1 MASSLDE
8 IMKLTPT
15 KEVRFKGVDETPR
28 EPISRD
34 ESASRSASPSQPTIP
49 SFNWTNEYM
58 KSILGD
64 GAGKEIGVKASAQP
78 TAPKTFSPEIS
89 PKRDNFVDLRDEMAD
104 QKKEVSPININTVPQ
119 ENLDST
125 AKQTILSFNHKSSPV
140 PSWLEGMKRHEPAP
154 MSREASV
161 GGGFARA
168 TDEEKAFSKSIQAPD
183 REIVIQQAGDM
194 ATGYNPHAGMA
205 GFEKIPATYGS
216 VPVPEIKITLPNKKR
231 IIPKD
236 VEAAERYLT
245 LMDGEKYTKRD
256 KNVPYKITATDM
268 LAMDLVES
276 DPKSP
281 DGIVANFSSGY
292 NEGRIMFDEGGMA
305 DLGHKM
311 ASSNKDEWND
321 PKSEIRKQFE
331 KLEYIRNNSTAGKS
345 RELID
350 STTNPIAKFFYEGT
364 SGLAQQAAMYGSAL
378 DESAKGALA
387 GAVGGPGG
395 AALGAKAGFTYS
407 MFKLEKGMAYIQYRD
422 AGMDHETAIEMS
434 SVAGAVNAAIE
445 YFELSLLAK
454 GLPSAVKLISKNIY
468 NRIPN
473 KILRSAV
480 SVGGA
485 YAGTAGAEITQEGI
499 QQMVTNLM
507 QNRGFDKMN
516 EEAGFDKYEIMPPK
530 QLAAGMWEEMK
541 AVTPTMAMMSFFGLP
556 ANFNNFRS
564 SEFNIG
570 VSKRAVDALDAIEKL
585 ESNPNLQ
592 AEDVQEYQKN
602 LDVLMNYSSFVSQA
616 LRNDYLSRE
625 NRDKIQEVLILSNAT
640 IQKYTEKPSA
650 PTQEA
655 ADVSVQSE
663 QQDVN
668 AGQRVAKTFTDAAD
682 AHDFYEEQQK
692 AGGDPAL
699 SSNDK
704 DGEITVI
711 YTDRPKQPVES
722 AAGPASD
729 APAARKRQG
738 QVVSTHK
745 TGENVLMPAPTLE
758 EAKAKAGNPDYDI
771 IKVNE
776 KTGDISFVK
785 VDDFDGKTEPE
796 IVSVITVK
804 KDGTVVDETPAGR
817 IIVDKAKYV
826 PDDYAGFDV
835 QAAKDR
841 ETAWRK
847 AGVNYDSTQIDNKD
861 YFENHL
867 RNVGLLP
874 TEKSE
879 TGRIAAGEEA
889 TLFHGS
895 PRKFNGNDIRIS
907 KAQAGEGIFLTDSM
921 EEAKE
926 FGENIYYVTI
936 KPNKIATDE
945 EWLNA
950 YYQLQDRHIAKLD
963 ELERSLEAGEISHDE
978 YEDRIDTLN
987 REWTIDERGD
997 MEQNAKVSRL
1007 LKEQGYDV
1015 YVGDL
1020 QSGNPGNEYVV
1031 LNRDIILSTK
1041 NKNEVDNT
1049 VDVPVEDEAVINPQ
1063 SEEGRSGEESHGTAP
1078 KTGSTDS
1085 SRPET
1090 ASKEEGNAGP
1100 KKNVGVHFGDLGKTE
1115 YLMTMNGS
1123 RGTGHFGTGT
1133 YFVSPESDAIPRMT
1147 KNSYGERPRHEVS
1160 FEGYNLYRPKDVSQ
1174 GRKLHEFLKQ
1184 VNKWA
1189 YDNELYRDSI
1199 ADMYNNNLSLFD
1211 NAFTSEAE
1219 LESYLL
1225 ELRDYVLE
1233 NKEKDEQAYF
1243 AKTERYD
1250 SPSTKFMKY
1259 LGYEGVDVR
1268 GLKGLD
1274 DEEFGSV
1281 IYDLRKEA
1289 PAAKAEEKP
1298 VAKEKEKVDNEGK
1311 KVTRELRN
1319 KVYEILGPENTNS
1332 KENRD
1337 RIDAALDDIVSNK
1350 LGIDD
1355 SYNALM
1361 NAVKGITLTEG
1372 IADSISSEAKALAKL
1387 VRDTK
1392 IKLTGTLRN
1401 NIADFEAY
1409 RKSILRIV
1417 RLSNDGR
1424 DIDTFYQELLELYPE
1439 YFDADI
1445 VHPADQLEEIV
1456 DVIKGLEKRET
1467 FKLSDVLTDIEL
1479 VEMYVAPILN
1489 EVIAFMKEGT
1499 FNDTGRKEVDG
1510 TSQPSKRNE
1519 GETSEP
1525 VSEREKEKRRPES
1538 KVENPK
1544 QVVADK
1550 VYEKIQTGTK
1560 FTSQELFDIADEA
1573 FGGTQGQG
1581 VYDVRTAF
1589 DAMELAVNRY
1599 LIDRAGEYKAD
1610 TPEQAIK
1617 NIEKLEGLLS
1627 LLPTQGSKRTE
1638 TMEKYQQFS
1647 TPPTIAYL
1655 ADYVANVQKGETV
1668 LEPSAGVGGL
1678 VALPHGWGAMVHVNE
1693 LEKGRYD
1700 TVQLLPFAGFSNQ
1713 NAEQINNVL
1722 PDFLKPTLVI
1732 MNPPFS
1738 TAAERTGN
1746 NRNTENAKRHIE
1758 QALLKLEPN
1767 GRLVAIVGRGMAEDA
1782 ATFKDWWKQIK
1793 GKYNVKANVRIDGS
1807 NYKKYG
1813 TTFDIQL
1820 LVIDKDG
1827 PTVNETLTGEYANL
1841 SDAVNALEGIRNE
1854 RHSTVKPEAAVDD
1867 GEGSPG
1873 RSGRVGAVS
1882 ASGSGTGGGN
1892 VSGSERSGGKGSVPE
1907 RPDGASSKT
1916 GQKESVSGNDRADGR
1931 TGDGNPDK
1939 PSPGPKDETVRPDG
1953 RNTVKPAGKLS
1964 DGLEVV
1970 DKKVKLDTDIIENE
1984 DDVYTVYRS
1993 KKLNIKGA
2001 QKHPTDLVESA
2012 AMSAVDAPEITYVP
2026 KLDKK
2031 LAEEGI
2037 LSDAQLEIISYAGQ
2051 AHEKM
2056 LPDGKRQGFFI
2067 GDGTGVGKG
2076 REVAGIILDNFN
2088 QGRKRAV
2095 WISNN
2100 APLLED
2106 AIRDWT
2112 ALGGNKKEILLQGK
2126 TKAESDITQKEGI
2139 LFTTYPMLRG
2149 GSKKDKSK
2157 TRLKQIVD
2165 YFGKDY
2171 DGVIVFDEAH
2181 NMGNARDSGEGLDRK
2196 KASEMGRAGV
2206 ELQNLL
2212 PNARIVYASATGA
2225 TEVHNL
2231 AYLTRL
2237 GLWGKGT
2244 AFSNVD
2250 DFIGKIDAGGLAA
2263 MELVARDMKS
2273 LGVYAARNLSF
2284 KGVEYD
2290 TLIHELTPIQEAIYD
2305 EMSKTWQ
2312 IVLQNVDQVLEDTNG
2327 NKNSRAKAYA
2337 KSQFFSSM
2345 QRFYNQIITSMSMPS
2360 VVENIRLELEN
2371 GNSAVIQLTNTN
2383 EALAERRISA
2393 AEDEGI
2399 SLDDIDLTPTDT
2411 LIEYLNKGFPINEYE
2426 EYMDDDG
2433 NLRSRPAV
2441 DADGNPI
2448 ISREAVRKRDE
2459 LIEFVKQLKVPEGP
2473 LEILF
2478 NEFGTENIAEITG
2491 RSRRLVPDEN
2501 GKKVLEARSEN
2512 AKLADAQAF
2521 QDGKKRILIFS
2532 DAGGT
2537 GRSYHADKEAKN
2549 QQRRI
2554 HYLLQPGWNAFKAT
2568 QGFGRTH
2575 RSNQA
2580 VAPIFRLITTNIA
2593 GQKRF
2598 TSTIARRLDQLG
2610 ALTKGQRQAGSG
2622 VFSQKDNLENSIARD
2637 ALQAWY
2643 KRLAFGGFDL
2653 DAKSVIMKLGL
2664 YDKLYDQYGN
2674 YRENLDIVRD
2684 TGKFLNRILAIEV
2697 KEQNEIFETFE
2708 SVLDDVFSKAVEA
2721 GSVDMGTE
2729 NFITDKLEVKDE
2741 KVLRKDKAT
2750 GAETKYLQIT
2760 ASKRP
2765 NILDFENVP
2774 TYNPKFVGLVRLN
2787 DSGEVRA
2794 VYRSANKTTRSGE
2807 VTESYN
2813 LLAPALE
2820 LHKSNYIKKTLDEKT
2835 TPIPKSEWRK
2845 EWNRQIENTPEYVD
2859 STLHVITGVLLPVW
2873 KSLPTDKVKVM
2884 RIMDTQGK
2892 NQYLGRIIP
2901 PTQIDSVL
2909 LQFNTHRTKEVYTS
2923 EQIYNKI
2930 LNDNQIVSL
2939 RDFKQRLERR
2949 KVSGENRI
2957 EIKGNNLWY
2966 FASMPGI
2973 ITERINFE
2981 YRYFVPTD
2989 KAKALPILDAIM
3001 TENPVVEIKSNNRV
3015 DDNEYQSMTANS
3027 VVGQFYKPTGPA
3039 SAQNAIT
3046 PEVAKGPIKPIS
3058 QIIVEISKAFGTPI
3072 TSKRYSGRKSLGRYN
3087 TSYGFI
3093 ETKYANTIGVVSHEL
3108 GHHFDKAYSIL
3119 KNYRQELKFLANK
3132 MEPEVKKAYKPQ
3144 DLPGEAMAEFMRL
3157 YLINPQGAYEFAEL
3171 ENNRNFYDI
3180 FESLI
3185 SESDMKKLKAVR
3197 GDILNFLA
3205 ASVEE
3210 QAKTTIHPY
3219 GEKAK
3224 TSLEE
3229 KRMAIYSEWVNGYES
3244 FEVMNR
3250 KIKELTGREI
3260 APSDNAYY
3268 LALQSQRGDVLAH
3281 RLVHGRLVDLQGNP
3295 IGESFSSLYENINK
3309 KERADFDLYLKFV
3322 HALDWMDQ
3330 GKMVFSPDYSRSDI
3344 EAAISRLEARYPHF
3358 SATANSIYEWWD
3370 KFVRAWLVDTG
3381 FMEEEVYE
3389 TMHEMY
3395 PHYVPN
3401 FRMEDGVVN
3410 TVGGKKAKAGF
3421 SNQTNPVRRA
3431 SEKGSARDTYSATQS
3446 MIMEIDRYVKS
3457 VLRRDVMLALH
3468 RNYNNTDYAEVMGD
3482 FMRKVPPEKQRHV
3495 YNAMDMKANLK
3506 GDLFM
3511 NEISRLSPE
3520 ERERFEKLS
3529 VNEQIKYFQSTGI
3542 DMTIDNIIDDYIVFY
3557 TPKKISTDA
3566 SIVTVVD
3573 KGKTFFYEVFD
3584 KYMAQA
3590 LTNLGPQELNGV
3602 IKILAE
3608 IKRAMTVLTTGGNP
3622 IFGLTSNIFR
3632 DVPQAYIMGKYT
3644 NPIEFAWALI
3654 DATKSVITK
3663 DEKYQ
3668 KYKDMGGGF
3677 ESPIGADARYIKKT
3691 LRQMPGGN
3699 TGVLNKVGTI
3709 VDFIEEINNLIETV
3723 PRLTEF
3729 NKYMQKGG
3737 DTYDNRLE
3745 SMYRAADVTLN
3756 FQRKGSGSVASTL
3769 VQVIPFFNAGIQG
3782 IDKFYRGTWAD
3793 KESRRKTIIKS
3804 LALISVFSIMQAL
3817 SYAND
3822 DDYDELPEFYKN
3834 NYWLIKYAPGKFI
3847 RIPRPRELNVLFGV
3861 IFERAIREM
3870 LHSEEDNGKALL
3882 MAFKDNF
3889 LVPTSWVLAPVYDAK
3904 ANRTWSGGSIVSQR
3918 DEVLMTDGYYNEVYD
3933 DTTSRIAV
3941 LLAKMLPDVE
3951 SLGVINTPKGIEYL
3965 IKQYTGGLGQIILP
3979 ATTPSSEGP
3988 VAGIQRKMTVDVAY
4002 SSKYVDEFYRTK
4014 AKLDAAERVYKD
4026 RGKMTDDYNE
4036 EWRLAFQRFNN
4047 GFKSTANF
4055 DDPPLPRSAEKILKG
4070 QKGYVGLSKK
4080 WAEIRE
4086 INNDDSLMAEEKHDK
4101 IREVRL
4107 EINDVTKQLIKAY
4120 EEDAKK

>member
-1 MASSLDE
+1 MASSLEE

-15 KEVRFKGVDETPR
+15 KEVRFKAPK
-28 EPISRD
+28 PIARD
-34 ESASRSASPSQPTIP
+34 EPDSKSAIPSKSTIP
-49 SFNWTNEYM
+49 SFNWSEEYM
-58 KSILGD
+58 KGMFRGGSDTENGISTR
-64 GAGKEIGVKASAQP
+64 VQP
-78 TAPKTFSPEIS
+78 SAPKTFSPEES
-89 PKRDNFVDLRDEMAD
+89 TKRDNFIDFRDEMAG
-104 QKKEVSPININTVPQ
+104 QKKEVAPININMIPQ

-125 AKQTILSFNHKSSPV
+125 AKQTILANEANRKAAYKQAAAVTLRRLGPNIG
-140 PSWLEGMKRHEPAP
+140 GM
-154 MSREASV
+154 AS
-161 GGGFARA
+161 A
-168 TDEEKAFSKSIQAPD
+168 TDEQREFARSIQAPD
-183 REIVIQQAGDM
+183 REIVVSQGGKEAI
-194 ATGYNPHAGMA
+194 GYHPHAGMTV
-205 GFEKIPATYGS
+205 FKNQPYTYGERDTS
-216 VPVPEIKITLPNKKR
+216 ELKITLPNNAR

-236 VEAAERYLT
+236 VEAAERYFT

-256 KNVPYKITATDM
+256 KNTPYKITATDK
-268 LAMDLVES
+268 LALDLIES
-276 DPKSP
+276 DPNSP
-281 DGIVANFSSGY
+281 DGIVANFKAGY
-292 NEGRIMFDEGGMA
+292 NEGRLMFDEGGMA
-305 DLGHKM
+305 DLGFKM
-311 ASSNKDEWND
+311 SNSNKDEWND
-321 PKSEIRKQFE
+321 PKSEIRKQYE

-345 RELID
+345 RDLID
-350 STTNPIAKFFYEGT
+350 ATTNPIARFFYEGT

-378 DESAKGALA
+378 DESAKGAMA
-387 GAVGGPGG
+387 GAAVAGPAGI
-395 AALGAKAGFTYS
+395 AAGVKTGFAYS
-407 MFKLEKGMAYIQYRD
+407 MFKLEKGMAYIQYRE
-422 AGMDHETAIEMS
+422 AGMDHETASEMS
-434 SVAGAVNAAIE
+434 TVAGAVNAAIE

-473 KILRSAV
+473 KILRGAI

-499 QQMVTNLM
+499 QQMVTNIM

-530 QLAAGMWEEMK
+530 QIAGEMWEEMK

-556 ANFNNFRS
+556 ANFRNFRS
-564 SEFNIG
+564 AEFNIG

-592 AEDVQEYQKN
+592 TEDVQEYQKN
-602 LDVLMNYSSFVSQA
+602 LDVLMNYSAFVSDA
-616 LRNDYLSRE
+616 LRNDYLSKE

-650 PTQEA
+650 SAQEKTEA
-655 ADVSVQSE
+655 AGIKTEPDVPVKSTPKVGKKQGNNFYVHKSSE
-663 QQDVN
+663 TAIVDSERLTRAKQKVGDFDYDIVRVN
-668 AGQRVAKTFTDAAD
+668 D
-682 AHDFYEEQQK
+682 
-692 AGGDPAL
+692 
-699 SSNDK
+699 
-704 DGEITVI
+704 
-711 YTDRPKQPVES
+711 
-722 AAGPASD
+722 
-729 APAARKRQG
+729 
-738 QVVSTHK
+738 K
-745 TGENVLMPAPTLE
+745 TGE
-758 EAKAKAGNPDYDI
+758 
-771 IKVNE
+771 
-776 KTGDISFVK
+776 ISFIK
-785 VDDFDGKTEPE
+785 TDDFDGKTEPE
-796 IVSVITVK
+796 IISIMTVK
-804 KDGTVVDETPAGR
+804 KDGTVVDETPTGK
-817 IIVDKAKYV
+817 IIVDKARYV
-826 PDDYAGFDV
+826 PDDYTGFDV

-841 ETAWRK
+841 EAAWRK

-867 RNVGLLP
+867 RNVGLL
-874 TEKSE
+874 
-879 TGRIAAGEEA
+879 
-889 TLFHGS
+889 
-895 PRKFNGNDIRIS
+895 
-907 KAQAGEGIFLTDSM
+907 
-921 EEAKE
+921 
-926 FGENIYYVTI
+926 
-936 KPNKIATDE
+936 
-945 EWLNA
+945 
-950 YYQLQDRHIAKLD
+950 
-963 ELERSLEAGEISHDE
+963 
-978 YEDRIDTLN
+978 
-987 REWTIDERGD
+987 
-997 MEQNAKVSRL
+997 
-1007 LKEQGYDV
+1007 
-1015 YVGDL
+1015 
-1020 QSGNPGNEYVV
+1020 
-1031 LNRDIILSTK
+1031 STK
-1041 NKNEVDNT
+1041 NEKEVYNSD
-1049 VDVPVEDEAVINPQ
+1049 DVPVEDEAVINPQ
-1063 SEEGRSGEESHGTAP
+1063 SEEGRPGEESHGTAP

-1085 SRPET
+1085 SRPQTVE
-1090 ASKEEGNAGP
+1090 KEEEVIEP
-1100 KKNVGVHFGDLGKTE
+1100 KQEEAKFSQKM
-1115 YLMTMNGS
+1115 Y
-1123 RGTGHFGTGT
+1123 RGTGKTREEIYLGTKYPVLGEGT
-1133 YFVSPESDAIPRMT
+1133 YYAFNAKDAKR
-1147 KNSYGERPRHEVS
+1147 YGDNIEETEV
-1160 FEGYNLYRPKDVSQ
+1160 NLNNPLIIKDDVDW
-1174 GRKLHEFLKQ
+1174 R
-1184 VNKWA
+1184 
-1189 YDNELYRDSI
+1189 EL
-1199 ADMYNNNLSLFD
+1199 
-1211 NAFTSEAE
+1211 T
-1219 LESYLL
+1219 
-1225 ELRDYVLE
+1225 
-1233 NKEKDEQAYF
+1233 
-1243 AKTERYD
+1243 
-1250 SPSTKFMKY
+1250 
-1259 LGYEGVDVR
+1259 
-1268 GLKGLD
+1268 
-1274 DEEFGSV
+1274 
-1281 IYDLRKEA
+1281 KEA
-1289 PAAKAEEKP
+1289 GWKYPNPIGQDESVVVDGIKALKEMIIGKGYDGVIVRFADDTQGDTNMKTGNSVRTIRKVLAHDQVVSYKETKPAAQTEEKP

-1319 KVYEILGPENTNS
+1319 KVYEILGPENANS

-1361 NAVKGITLTEG
+1361 DAVKGITLTEG

-1392 IKLTGTLRN
+1392 IKLTDTLRN

-1424 DIDTFYQELLELYPE
+1424 DIDTFYQELLDLYPE
-1439 YFDADI
+1439 YFDTDI
-1445 VHPADQLEEIV
+1445 THPADQLVKIV
-1456 DVIKGLEKRET
+1456 DVIKSLEKKET
-1467 FKLSDVLTDIEL
+1467 FKLSDVLTEL
-1479 VEMYVAPILN
+1479 ELAELYVVPILN
-1489 EVIAFMKEGT
+1489 EVYVFMKEGKIS
-1499 FNDTGRKEVDG
+1499 DAGRKEADR
-1510 TSQPSKRNE
+1510 TSQPSKRDE
-1519 GETSEP
+1519 GETPKP
-1525 VSEREKEKRRPES
+1525 VSAGKKEKGSTGP
-1538 KVENPK
+1538 KVESPK
-1544 QVVADK
+1544 QVIADK
-1550 VYEKIQTGTK
+1550 IYEKIQAGTK

-1599 LIDRAGEYKAD
+1599 LIDHADEYRAD

-1617 NIEKLEGLLS
+1617 NIEKLEELLS
-1627 LLPTQGSKRTE
+1627 LLPTQGAKRTE

-1655 ADYVANVQKGETV
+1655 ANYVANVQKGETV

-1678 VALPHGWGAMVHVNE
+1678 VALPHGWGAKVYVNE

-1700 TVQLLPFAGFSNQ
+1700 TIQMLPFAGFYNQ

-1722 PDFLKPTLVI
+1722 PDELKPTLVI

-1746 NRNTENAKRHIE
+1746 ARKTENAKRHIE

-1767 GRLVAIVGRGMAEDA
+1767 GRLVAIVGKGMSEDA

-1793 GKYNVKANVRIDGS
+1793 GKYNVKANIRIDGS

-1827 PTVNETLTGEYANL
+1827 PTVGETLTGEYANL
-1841 SDAVNALEGIRNE
+1841 SDAVNALEVIRNE
-1854 RHSTVKPEAAVDD
+1854 RRTEIEPEAVVGD
-1867 GEGSPG
+1867 GERTPG
-1873 RSGRVGAVS
+1873 RPGRMGAVS
-1882 ASGSGTGGGN
+1882 VPGATAGSRN
-1892 VSGSERSGGKGSVPE
+1892 VSGGKGAGGKGGVSGS
-1907 RPDGASSKT
+1907 PDGQSPKVEPE
-1916 GQKESVSGNDRADGR
+1916 KDVSGNDRADRR
-1931 TGDGNPDK
+1931 TDNDKPDK
-1939 PSPGPKDETVRPDG
+1939 SGDRSEDETVRSDG
-1953 RNTVKPAGKLS
+1953 RNRVESSGKLP
-1964 DGLEVV
+1964 DELELA
-1970 DKKVKLDTDIIENE
+1970 DRKAKPDSDIIEHE
-1984 DDVYTVYRS
+1984 DDVYTVYRA

-2001 QKHPTDLVESA
+2001 QQHPTDLVESA
-2012 AMSAVDAPEITYVP
+2012 AMSAVDAPDITYVP
-2026 KLDKK
+2026 KLDKRLVEK
-2031 LAEEGI
+2031 GI

-2051 AHEKM
+2051 SHEKT

-2076 REVAGIILDNFN
+2076 REIAGIILDNFN

-2100 APLLED
+2100 APLLKD

-2112 ALGGNKKEILLQGK
+2112 ALGGKKEDIFPQSK
-2126 TKAESDITQKEGI
+2126 IKAESDIAQKEGI
-2139 LFTTYPMLRG
+2139 LFTTYHMLRSS
-2149 GSKKDKSK
+2149 SKKDKGK
-2157 TRLKQIVD
+2157 TRLQQIVD
-2165 YFGKDY
+2165 FFGKDY

-2181 NMGNARDSGEGLDRK
+2181 NMSNSKDYGEGLDKK
-2196 KASEMGRAGV
+2196 KASEMGKAGV

-2225 TEVHNL
+2225 TEVRNL

-2244 AFSNVD
+2244 SFKDVY
-2250 DFIGKIDAGGLAA
+2250 DFISKIEAGGLAA

-2290 TLIHELTPIQEAIYD
+2290 TLVHELTPMQETIYN
-2305 EMSKTWQ
+2305 EMSKAWQ
-2312 IVLQNVDQVLEDTNG
+2312 LVLQNVEQVLEATNG
-2327 NKNSRAKAYA
+2327 NRNARAKAYA
-2337 KSQFFSSM
+2337 KSMFFSAM

-2360 VVENIRLELEN
+2360 VVADIKKELGN
-2371 GNSAVIQLTNTN
+2371 GNSVVIQLTNTN
-2383 EALAERRISA
+2383 EALFERRFSA

-2411 LIEYLNKGFPINEYE
+2411 LIEYLYHGFPTVEYE
-2426 EYMDDDG
+2426 EYIDDEG
-2433 NLRSRPAV
+2433 NIKSRPVV
-2441 DADGNPI
+2441 DANGNPV
-2448 ISREAVRKRDE
+2448 ISKEAVRKRDE

-2478 NEFGTENIAEITG
+2478 NEFGAENIAEITG
-2491 RSRRLVPDEN
+2491 RSRRLVTDET
-2501 GKKVLEARSEN
+2501 GKKVLESRSEG
-2512 AKLADAQAF
+2512 AKLADEQDF

-2537 GRSYHADKEAKN
+2537 GRSYHADRNIKN

-2575 RSNQA
+2575 RSNQV
-2580 VAPIFRLITTNIA
+2580 VAPIFRLVTTNIA

-2622 VFSQKDNLENSIARD
+2622 VFSQRDNLENSIARD
-2637 ALQAWY
+2637 ALQIWY
-2643 KRLAFGGFDL
+2643 KRLAYGGFDL
-2653 DAKSVIMKLGL
+2653 DAKSVITKMGL

-2674 YRENLDIVRD
+2674 YRENLEVVRD
-2684 TGKFLNRILAIEV
+2684 VSKFLNRILAIEV

-2708 SVLDDVFSKAVEA
+2708 SVLDDVFAKAVEA
-2721 GSVDMGTE
+2721 GTVDMGTE

-2741 KVLRKDKAT
+2741 KVIYKDKVT

-2765 NILDFENVP
+2765 NILDFDSVP

-2820 LHKSNYIKKTLDEKT
+2820 ISKSNYIKKTLEEKT

-2845 EWNRQIENTPEYVD
+2845 EWNRQIENTPEYID

-2873 KSLPTDKVKVM
+2873 DKLPADKVKVM
-2884 RIMDTQGK
+2884 RIMDAQGK
-2892 NQYLGRIIP
+2892 NQYLGRVIP
-2901 PTQIDSVL
+2901 ASQIDGVL
-2909 LQFNTHRTKEVYTS
+2909 LQFNTHRTKEIYTS

-2930 LNDNQIVSL
+2930 LNDNQVVYL

-2949 KVSGENRI
+2949 KVSGEYRI
-2957 EIKGNNLWY
+2957 EIKGTNLWY
-2966 FASMPGI
+2966 FAQMPGI

-2989 KAKALPILDAIM
+2989 RTKALPVLDKIM
-3001 TENPVVEIKSNNRV
+3001 SENPVVEIKSNTRSE
-3015 DDNEYQSMTANS
+3015 DSEYQSMTASS
-3027 VVGQFYKPTGPA
+3027 VVGQFYKPTAPA

-3087 TSYGFI
+3087 KKYGFI

-3108 GHHFDKAYSIL
+3108 GHHFDKVYSIL
-3119 KNYRQELKFLANK
+3119 RNHRQELKYMANK
-3132 MEPEVKKAYKPQ
+3132 MEPEVKKTYKPHE
-3144 DLPGEAMAEFMRL
+3144 LPGEAMAEFMRL

-3185 SESDMKKLKAVR
+3185 SESDMKKLMAVR
-3197 GDILNFLA
+3197 ADILNFLA

-3210 QAKTTIHPY
+3210 QAKTTIHSY
-3219 GEKAK
+3219 GEKPK
-3224 TSLEE
+3224 MSLEE
-3229 KRMAIYSEWVNGYES
+3229 KRMKLYSEWVNAYES

-3268 LALQSQRGDVLAH
+3268 LALQSQRGDSIAYWITH
-3281 RLVHGRLVDLQGNP
+3281 RELIDPQYNV
-3295 IGESFSSLYENINK
+3295 IGESFSSLYKNIKK
-3309 KERADFDLYLKFV
+3309 KERADFDLYLKLV
-3322 HALDWMDQ
+3322 HALDWMDH

-3358 SATANSIYEWWD
+3358 STTANRIYEWWD

-3381 FMEEEVYE
+3381 FMEAEVYE
-3389 TMHEMY
+3389 TLREMY

-3401 FRMEDGVVN
+3401 FRVEDGVVN

-3468 RNYNNTDYAEVMGD
+3468 RNYNNPDYAEVMGD

-3495 YNAMDMKANLK
+3495 YNAMDLKEKLK
-3506 GDLFM
+3506 GDLFA
-3511 NEISRLSPE
+3511 NEINRLSPE

-3529 VNEQIKYFQSTGI
+3529 LGEQIKYLHDTGI
-3542 DMTIDNIIDDYIVFY
+3542 DVTIDNVIDDYIVFY

-3573 KGKTFFYEVFD
+3573 KGKTYFYEVFD

-3590 LTNLGPQELNGV
+3590 LTNLMPKQLDGFMKYLAELKRV
-3602 IKILAE
+3602 MTILA
-3608 IKRAMTVLTTGGNP
+3608 TGGNP
-3622 IFGLTSNIFR
+3622 IFGLTSNIYR
-3632 DVPQAYIMGKYT
+3632 DIPQAYIMGKYT
-3644 NPIEFAWALI
+3644 NPIEFAWALV
-3654 DATKSVITK
+3654 DATKSIITR
-3663 DEKYQ
+3663 DEKY
-3668 KYKDMGGGF
+3668 KRYKRAGGGF
-3677 ESPIGADARYIKKT
+3677 ESPVGTDVKYLRKT
-3691 LRQMPGGN
+3691 IRKMSDKN
-3699 TGVLNKVGTI
+3699 TGVIGMLDAILGL
-3709 VDFIEEINNLIETV
+3709 IEEINNIIETV
-3723 PRLTEF
+3723 PRLTIF
-3729 NKYMQKGG
+3729 NKIIDEGG

-3745 SMYRAADVTLN
+3745 AMYQSSDVTVN
-3756 FQRKGSGSVASTL
+3756 FQRRGSGGEKQIASTL
-3769 VQVIPFFNAGIQG
+3769 VQVVPFLNTGIQG
-3782 IDKFYRGTWAD
+3782 LDKFYRGMTD
-3793 KESRRKTIIKS
+3793 PETRKTTIIKALATIS
-3804 LALISVFSIMQAL
+3804 LFAIAQAL
-3817 SYAND
+3817 YYAND
-3822 DDYDELPEFYKN
+3822 DDYEELQDYYKN

-3847 RIPRPRELNVLFGV
+3847 RIPKTRELGVLFGV
-3861 IFERAIREM
+3861 TFERAIREM
-3870 LHSEEDNGKALL
+3870 LHGEEDNGKALI

-3889 LVPTSWVLAPVYDAK
+3889 MVPTAWVLAPVYDAL
-3904 ANRTWSGGSIVSQR
+3904 ANRTWYGGNIVSER
-3918 DEVLMTDGYYNEVYD
+3918 DKILMTQGYYNDVYD

-3941 LLAKMLPDVE
+3941 FLAKILPDVE
-3951 SLGVINTPKGIEYL
+3951 ALGPINTPKGIEYL
-3965 IKQYTGGLGQIILP
+3965 IKQYTGGLGQILLP

-3988 VAGIQRKMTVDVAY
+3988 IDGILRKMTVDVAY
-4002 SSKYVDEFYRTK
+4002 SSKYIDEFYKIK
-4014 AKLDAAERVYKD
+4014 AKLDAADRVYKD
-4026 RGKMTDDYNE
+4026 RGKMTDDYNDQ
-4036 EWRLAFQRFNN
+4036 WRLAFQRFNN
-4047 GFKSTANF
+4047 GFKDKSKFNK
-4055 DDPPLPRSAEKILKG
+4055 DSPPLPESAEKILRGEKG
-4070 QKGYVGLSKK
+4070 FVGLSAM
-4080 WAEIRE
+4080 WAEIRA
-4086 INNDDSLMAEEKHDK
+4086 INNDDTLTPEQKHDK
-4101 IREVRL
+4101 IRKIRL
-4107 EINDVTKQLIKAY
+4107 EINEVTKQLVQAY
-4120 EEDAKK
+4120 EEAMKK